1 MKRCSTR
8 IHQLRICSS
17 DGWSTAS
24 ARDESGVPPPRTIS
38 TARMAILVYAFLNFL
53 FALEPLRVSAD
64 YDIFLSHAWKD
75 GERPQQIAD
84 ALTEAGLRVWFDAA
98 EIDDFASITR
108 AVTEGLAKSKAL
120 LAYYSAAY
128 PRGVFWLR
136 AYGNDDA
143 KAALGPEAREA
154 LRADQMRAMAER
166 LGIDAHGL
174 TPEQIEGALAR
185 KIASENK
192 DCLWVVDDMPNGL
205 DGEALRRWFA
215 PHALARTLITTRS
228 REYGSLAQGI
238 DLSVLT
244 PDEAFQLLTSQRKPA
259 GKDEEG
265 QARELANA

>member
-53 FALEPLRVSAD
+53 FALEPLRVSAE

-84 ALTEAGLRVWFDAA
+84 ALTEAGLHVWFDAA

-120 LAYYSAAY
+120 LAYYSKTY
-128 PRGVFWLR
+128 P
-136 AYGNDDA
+136 
-143 KAALGPEAREA
+143 
-154 LRADQMRAMAER
+154 
-166 LGIDAHGL
+166 
-174 TPEQIEGALAR
+174 
-185 KIASENK
+185 
-192 DCLWVVDDMPNGL
+192 
-205 DGEALRRWFA
+205 LRRACQWELTAAF
-215 PHALARTLITTRS
+215 LAAQTEGDPRRRVLVINPESLSLI
-228 REYGSLAQGI
+228 
-238 DLSVLT
+238 
-244 PDEAFQLLTSQRKPA
+244 
-259 GKDEEG
+259 
-265 QARELANA
+265 